1 MSLDL
6 AAIMTTLGLYA
17 VAVASPGPNF
27 ALISRLTLAG
37 SRRSALGATL
47 GLGFA
52 ATLYAVLTM
61 TGLALVL
68 TRIGW
73 LATAVQIGG
82 GCYLIYLGV
91 KTWLSSSAPLAGD
104 ARPRRGLLHGIRT
117 GFVVNLAN
125 PKVITFFAS
134 LYAVTI
140 PLNAS
145 VSTKAVILVGGFV
158 LELIWYGLVIV
169 ILSTRPAQT
178 LFLRFRTW
186 IQRALGT
193 MLAIFGVRLIAERL

>member
-1 MSLDL
+1 MILDL
-6 AAIMTTLGLYA
+6 AAIMTTLGLYV

-27 ALISRLTLAG
+27 ALISRLALAG

-61 TGLALVL
+61 AGLALLL

-82 GCYLIYLGV
+82 GCYLIYLGT
-91 KTWLSSSAPLAGD
+91 KSWLSSSELAD
-104 ARPRRGLLHGIRT
+104 QDRRSHRGLLHGAKT
-117 GFVVNLAN
+117 GFIVNLAN

-134 LYAVTI
+134 LYAVTV
-140 PLNAS
+140 PLDAS
-145 VSTKAVILVGGFV
+145 VWTKAIILVGGFA
-158 LELIWYGLVIV
+158 LELIWYGLVIFV
-169 ILSTRPAQT
+169 LSTKPAQT
-178 LFLRFRTW
+178 VFLRFSRY

-193 MLAIFGVRLIAERL
+193 MLALFGIRLIAERI